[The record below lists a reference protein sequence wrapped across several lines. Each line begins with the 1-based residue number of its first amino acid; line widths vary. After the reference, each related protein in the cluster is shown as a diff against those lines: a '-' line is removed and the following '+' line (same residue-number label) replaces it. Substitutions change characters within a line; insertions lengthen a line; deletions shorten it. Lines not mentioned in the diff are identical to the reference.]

1 MAGVLATL
9 IRMHHH
15 LGFGIPA
22 PNSHQQGIEYQFLGD
37 PGLHR
42 PAHYLPGEQINY
54 HSQVQPAF
62 MGTDMRNIRTQVSS
76 GAMVANRRCRRL
88 GATIWAAPP
97 LCRGFL

>member
-15 LGFGIPA
+15 LGFGFPA

-42 PAHYLPGEQINY
+42 PAHYL
-54 HSQVQPAF
+54 
-62 MGTDMRNIRTQVSS
+62 S
-76 GAMVANRRCRRL
+76 GRAIFL
-88 GATIWAAPP
+88 G
-97 LCRGFL
+97 